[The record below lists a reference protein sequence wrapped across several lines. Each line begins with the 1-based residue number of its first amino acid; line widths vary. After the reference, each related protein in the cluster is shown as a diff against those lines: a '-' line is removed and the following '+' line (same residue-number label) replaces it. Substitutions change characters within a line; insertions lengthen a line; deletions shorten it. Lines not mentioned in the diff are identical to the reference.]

1 VAELTVEEAA
11 RHLGVS
17 PRRVRALLKDGGL
30 TGRQHAGRWIVPS
43 EQVERR
49 QAAPPYSGRP
59 LSASTA
65 WRVLAVLANA
75 DDVISNLSSSARSR
89 VRTRASQLRD
99 STPSEMERS
108 WRAALG
114 SRARAVEYYGHS
126 DVLRPLLDDPR
137 TVRSGISAAC
147 DHGADLMVT
156 SGAEAY
162 VRSSDLA
169 QLQAAYALSPESEA
183 HANIRLHVV
192 ESQDASW
199 MFIRD
204 VAPVAVVA
212 IDLMDRIGSRDRAAG
227 RALASA
233 VAGSYS

>member
-1 VAELTVEEAA
+1 MAELTVEEAA
-11 RHLGVS
+11 QQLGVS

-43 EQVERR
+43 DQVERR
-49 QAAPPYSGRP
+49 QSAPPSSGRP
-59 LSASTA
+59 LSPSTA
-65 WRVLAVLANA
+65 WRVLAVLSNA
-75 DDVISNLSSSARSR
+75 DDVLSNLSSSARSR
-89 VRTRASQLRD
+89 VRTRASRLRD

-114 SRARAVEYYGHS
+114 GRARAVEYYGHS

-137 TVRSGISAAC
+137 TVRSGISAAS

-156 SGAEAY
+156 GGAEAY
-162 VRSSDLA
+162 VRSRDLA
-169 QLQAAYALSPESEA
+169 QLQADFALRPESEG

-199 MFIRD
+199 IFNRH
-204 VAPVAVVA
+204 VAPVAIVA
-212 IDLMDRIGSRDRAAG
+212 VDLMERSGVRDRAAG
-227 RALASA
+227 RALAA
-233 VAGSYS
+233 VA